1 MSIEQPEVDRTTN
14 PSASIKDSL
23 RILSP
28 ICFYFAVVTPTTSAN
43 FYFSS
48 RPIYIFSKRNTTV
61 RFVTTVF
68 AFNHL
73 TSPTNVRTIGLP
85 SMLGIFS
92 KREPLDQQTSYLVE
106 ILCLKGLFPFS
117 KCQRSSP
124 LHRSNFL
131 ELRKDDRE

>member
-1 MSIEQPEVDRTTN
+1 MIREQPEVDITTN

-23 RILSP
+23 CILSP

-48 RPIYIFSKRNTTV
+48 RPIYIFSKRNSTV

-106 ILCLKGLFPFS
+106 ILCLKGLFLFS
-117 KCQRSSP
+117 KRQRNNLVHHSSLSR
-124 LHRSNFL
+124 LHR
-131 ELRKDDRE
+131 DDHE

>member
-1 MSIEQPEVDRTTN
+1 MIREQPEVDRTTN

-28 ICFYFAVVTPTTSAN
+28 ICFYFAVVTPTISAN

-68 AFNHL
+68 TFNHFI
-73 TSPTNVRTIGLP
+73 SPTNDQINGRPNRLDT
-85 SMLGIFS
+85 FS
-92 KREPLDQQTSYLVE
+92 RKELLDQQTSYPTK
-106 ILCLKGLFPFS
+106 IF
-117 KCQRSSP
+117 CQTEP
-124 LHRSNFL
+124 LLLSTSNTSYHSYHDL
-131 ELRKDDRE
+131 HYSII

>member
-1 MSIEQPEVDRTTN
+1 MIREQPEVDRTTN

-28 ICFYFAVVTPTTSAN
+28 ICFYFAVVTPTISAN
-43 FYFSS
+43 FYFRS

-68 AFNHL
+68 TFNHFI
-73 TSPTNVRTIGLP
+73 SPTNVRTIGLP

-92 KREPLDQQTSYLVE
+92 KREPLDQQTSYPVE
-106 ILCLKGLFPFS
+106 ILCLKGLSLFS
-117 KCQRSSP
+117 KCQENNLP
-124 LHRSNFL
+124 HHNNFL
-131 ELRKDDRE
+131 ELHIDDRE

>member
-1 MSIEQPEVDRTTN
+1 MIREQPEVDITTN

-23 RILSP
+23 CILSP
-28 ICFYFAVVTPTTSAN
+28 ICFYFTVVTPTTSTN

-117 KCQRSSP
+117 KCQENNL
-124 LHRSNFL
+124 LHRSSL
-131 ELRKDDRE
+131 SRLHRDDHE